1 MAALLALV
9 SAVCYGVSDFS
20 GGLAARRVPATA
32 VVLVSNGLSLL
43 LALLAVG
50 LLPGS
55 TYSAGDMA
63 WGAAA
68 GVVGLLG
75 VVLLYRGLAIGPMS
89 VVAPLTAVLSALVPV
104 AVGTIRGERPGAL
117 AVIGVALAIPAMVLI
132 GREPRSRTSI
142 ERGDPRAPGGAPLS
156 RGAVLSALSAG
167 VSFGGFFVLLAQTS
181 SNGGAWPL
189 VPQRAASVLILLGIS
204 AAALLRGAPA
214 LPRGRTFGLA
224 AIAGSTDFA
233 ANLAYV
239 LATHRG
245 LLALVAVVSSLY
257 PATTLLLARGVL
269 GERLARQQA
278 GGLLLAAAAV
288 VLIALH

>member
-9 SAVCYGVSDFS
+9 SAICYGISDFS

-104 AVGTIRGERPGAL
+104 AVGTIRGERPGTL

-132 GREPRSRTSI
+132 GREPRTRAAP
-142 ERGDPRAPGGAPLS
+142 ERGGPTAPLS
-156 RGAVLSALSAG
+156 RGAVASALSAG

-189 VPQRAASVLILLGIS
+189 VPQRAASVIILLGIS
-204 AAALLRGAPA
+204 AAAVMRGAPA

-224 AIAGSTDFA
+224 AIAGATDFA

-245 LLALVAVVSSLY
+245 LLALVAVISSLY

-269 GERLARQQA
+269 GERLARQQG

-288 VLIALH
+288 ALIALH

>member
-9 SAVCYGVSDFS
+9 SAICYGISDFS

-32 VVLVSNGLSLL
+32 VVLVSNGLSLV

-50 LLPGS
+50 VLPGS

-63 WGAAA
+63 WGAMA

-104 AVGTIRGERPGAL
+104 AVGTIRGERPGTL
-117 AVIGVALAIPAMVLI
+117 AAIGVAMAIPAMVLI
-132 GREPRSRTSI
+132 GREPRR
-142 ERGDPRAPGGAPLS
+142 RAAGETGESSATAPLS
-156 RGAVLSALSAG
+156 RGAVVSALSAG

-189 VPQRAASVLILLGIS
+189 VPQRAASVAILLGIS
-204 AAALLRGAPA
+204 ATAIVRGSPA
-214 LPRGRTFGLA
+214 LPRGRTLGLA
-224 AIAGSTDFA
+224 AIAGATDFA

-245 LLALVAVVSSLY
+245 LLALVAVISSLY

-278 GGLLLAAAAV
+278 GGLMLAAAAV
-288 VLIALH
+288 ALIALR

>member
-9 SAVCYGVSDFS
+9 SAICYGISDFS

-32 VVLVSNGLSLL
+32 VVLVSNGMSLV

-50 LLPGS
+50 VLPGS

-63 WGAAA
+63 WGAVA

-104 AVGTIRGERPGAL
+104 AVGTIRGERPGTL
-117 AVIGVALAIPAMVLI
+117 AVIGVAMAIPAMVLI
-132 GREPRSRTSI
+132 GREPRRRAAPETGGSI
-142 ERGDPRAPGGAPLS
+142 ATVPLS
-156 RGAVLSALSAG
+156 RGAVVSALSAG

-189 VPQRAASVLILLGIS
+189 VPQRAASVVILLGIS
-204 AAALLRGAPA
+204 ATAAMRGSPA
-214 LPRGRTFGLA
+214 LPRGRTLGLA
-224 AIAGSTDFA
+224 AIAGGTDFA

-245 LLALVAVVSSLY
+245 LLALVAVISSLY
-257 PATTLLLARGVL
+257 PATTLLLARGLL

-278 GGLLLAAAAV
+278 GGLMLAAAAV
-288 VLIALH
+288 ALIALH

>member
-9 SAVCYGVSDFS
+9 SALCYGVSDFS
-20 GGLAARRVPATA
+20 GGLAARRAPATT
-32 VVLVSNGLSLL
+32 VVLLSNALSLL
-43 LALLAVG
+43 LALIAVA

-55 TYSAGDMA
+55 TYSGGDLA

-68 GVVGLLG
+68 GAVGLVG

-104 AVGTIRGERPGAL
+104 VVGTVRGERPGAVALVGVVL
-117 AVIGVALAIPAMVLI
+117 AVPAMVLI
-132 GREPRSRTSI
+132 GREPRR
-142 ERGDPRAPGGAPLS
+142 PHGGAPPLS
-156 RGAVLSALSAG
+156 RAALTSSLCAG
-167 VSFGGFFVLLAQTS
+167 VSFGGFYVLLAQTG

-189 VPQRAASVLILLGIS
+189 VGQRAASVLILVAVIAVAVLRHGSGLQMGGII
-204 AAALLRGAPA
+204 
-214 LPRGRTFGLA
+214 GLSVV
-224 AIAGSTDFA
+224 AGCTDFA

-245 LLALVAVVSSLY
+245 LLALVAVISSLY

-269 GERLARQQA
+269 RERIAPHQGAGLALA
-278 GGLLLAAAAV
+278 GAAV
-288 VLIALH
+288 ALIALR